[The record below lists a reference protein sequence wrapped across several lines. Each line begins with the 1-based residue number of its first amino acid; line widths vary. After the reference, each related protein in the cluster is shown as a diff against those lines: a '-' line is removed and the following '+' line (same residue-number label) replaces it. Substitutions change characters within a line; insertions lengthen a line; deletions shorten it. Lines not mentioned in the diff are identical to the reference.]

1 MKRLFILLLALFL
14 VFTMVSCDNFWSSS
28 SSSSNNNGGGTD
40 NGGNGGSGDGG
51 GSASTPDYLC
61 FAATGASTI
70 AMALTGTVTPLPEL
84 EYSTD
89 GSTWT
94 AFEIGTTTVDL
105 ADGEKVYFRGDNTAF
120 ASVADNYVKF
130 VMTGSIAASGNIMS
144 LLDKK
149 CASKTIP
156 ADNCF
161 KLLFWSCN
169 SLTSAP
175 ELPATTLT
183 TGCYASMFQGCT
195 SLTTA
200 PELPAT
206 TLADACYAG
215 MFNGCISLTTAPEL
229 PANTLTE
236 GCYASMFNNCSSLA
250 ASPDLPSTTLAD
262 DCYTSMFAGCTSL
275 TSAPELPATTLAVR
289 CYMNMFYHCENL
301 TTAPELPATTLV
313 EECYAAMFN
322 GCSGLTSIRVHFTD
336 WNDAEYSTTSWVS
349 GVSATGTFYYKSGS
363 SLDTSTG
370 INRVPEHFT
379 PSATL

>member
-1 MKRLFILLLALFL
+1 MMKRFFILLLALFL

-40 NGGNGGSGDGG
+40 NGGSGD

-61 FAATGASTI
+61 FTATGDSTI

-105 ADGEKVYFRGDNTAF
+105 ADGEKAYFRGDNTAF
-120 ASVADNYVKF
+120 ASVADNYVTF
-130 VMTGSIAASGNIMS
+130 VMTGSIAASGNVMS

-183 TGCYASMFQGCT
+183 TGCYASMFH
-195 SLTTA
+195 
-200 PELPAT
+200 
-206 TLADACYAG
+206 
-215 MFNGCISLTTAPEL
+215 
-229 PANTLTE
+229 
-236 GCYASMFNNCSSLA
+236 NCSSLA

-262 DCYTSMFAGCTSL
+262 DCYTSMFAECTSL
-275 TSAPELPATTLAVR
+275 TSAPELPATTLAIR
-289 CYMNMFYHCENL
+289 CYMNMFYRCENL
-301 TTAPELPATTLV
+301 ATAPELPATTLV

-336 WNDAEYSTTSWVS
+336 WNDAEYSTNSWVD

-370 INRVPEHFT
+370 INRVPENFT

>member
-14 VFTMVSCDNFWSSS
+14 AFTFVSCDNFWSSS
-28 SSSSNNNGGGTD
+28 SSSSNNNGGG
-40 NGGNGGSGDGG
+40 

-61 FAATGASTI
+61 FTATGDSTI

-105 ADGEKVYFRGDNTAF
+105 ADGEKAYFRGDNTAF

-161 KLLFWSCN
+161 KLLFWSCTA
-169 SLTSAP
+169 LTSAP

-200 PELPAT
+200 PVLPAT
-206 TLADACYAG
+206 TLAEACYSG

-229 PANTLTE
+229 PA
-236 GCYASMFNNCSSLA
+236 
-250 ASPDLPSTTLAD
+250 
-262 DCYTSMFAGCTSL
+262 
-275 TSAPELPATTLAVR
+275 
-289 CYMNMFYHCENL
+289 
-301 TTAPELPATTLV
+301 TTLV
-313 EECYAAMFN
+313 EQCYAVMFN

-336 WNDAEYSTTSWVS
+336 WNDAENSTTSWVN

-370 INRVPEHFT
+370 INRVPENFT

>member
-1 MKRLFILLLALFL
+1 MMKRFFILLLALFL

-28 SSSSNNNGGGTD
+28 SSSSNNNNGGGTD
-40 NGGNGGSGDGG
+40 NGGSGD

-61 FAATGASTI
+61 FTATGDSTI

-105 ADGEKVYFRGDNTAF
+105 ADGEKAYFRGDNTAF

-236 GCYASMFNNCSSLA
+236 GCYASMFHNCSSLA

-262 DCYTSMFAGCTSL
+262 DCYTSMFAECTSL
-275 TSAPELPATTLAVR
+275 TSAPELPATTLAIR
-289 CYMNMFYHCENL
+289 CYMHMFYRCENL
-301 TTAPELPATTLV
+301 ATAPELPATTLV
-313 EECYAAMFN
+313 EECYADMFN
-322 GCSGLTSIRVHFTD
+322 GCSGLTSIRVHFTV
-336 WNDAEYSTTSWVS
+336 WNDAEYSTTSWVD
-349 GVSATGTFYYKSGS
+349 GVSATGTFYHTGLTDLTQDANHIPSGW
-363 SLDTSTG
+363 
-370 INRVPEHFT
+370 T
-379 PSATL
+379 PALLP